1 MVKGKE
7 KGYVALVLHAHL
19 PYVRHLEEDCL
30 EERWLFEAITETY
43 VPLLQTFEKLL
54 AEKVPYR
61 ITMSLSPTLL
71 TMLADPLLLLR
82 YQRHLQKLIELAKKE
97 AARTRRDPDI
107 NPLAIMYLK
116 TYLSIEQ
123 YLHENQFSLIPKFKE
138 LADLGVLELIT
149 TSATHGFMP
158 AMETEE
164 AIYAQ
169 WEAGLLTFE
178 HYFGF
183 RPRGVWLPECG
194 YTPGIDRILRQLGV
208 DYFFCDSHAIE
219 HAAPKANRG
228 VYAPLSTGYGV
239 HAFARDRESSSQVW
253 STYIG
258 YPGDYDYREYYRDIG
273 FDLPMSYIRPFI
285 HPKGIRVNTGM
296 KYYRITGQGDEKA
309 PYVPQWASQKAEQ
322 HAGNF
327 MFNREQQVFYLQ
339 EKLDRKPIIVAPYD
353 AELFGHWWYEG
364 PQFLYHLCRKIH
376 FDQEHIQLIT
386 PSEYLEEYPVSD
398 TGHLPLSSWGRN
410 GYGEVWINQENAWI
424 HRHLH
429 KAEKRM
435 AELSER
441 LPSPTSLEE
450 RALNQALKQLLLAQS
465 SDWSFIMDNKSMVSY
480 AVRRVKEHLG
490 HFHKLYEDLMNK
502 ELSKAWIQE
511 LETAWPIFEQLSHR
525 VYLPVNEHKL
535 AIASGV
541 ETELCHEK
549 RRVLMLS
556 WEYPPKVVGGLS
568 RAVYDLSRA
577 LARQGEEVHV
587 VTSYVHGYPS
597 FEQLEGVYVHRLPCL
612 LESDRVEFID
622 WVLQLNIAMVSY
634 VEQLANQGHH
644 FDVIHAHD
652 WLVSPASRELKKKY
666 QIPLVATI
674 HATEFGRNQGI
685 FTELQS
691 KIHGQERQLTYEAD
705 QVIVCSQYMHHEVV
719 RLFGLPTEKVRV
731 IANGVDPANMVM
743 QKEDLLP
750 ATHYAHPDEKI
761 IFFVGRLVREKGAQY
776 LIEAAPEILRSCPE
790 AKFVIAGKGPM
801 KEQLEQMA
809 IQYGVAHKFLFTGFI
824 DDSQR
829 NALFHH
835 AYIAVFPSLY
845 EPFGIVAL
853 EAMAAQTPLLVS
865 DTGGLSEIVEHG
877 VTGLKIYPGLVDSLK
892 DQLIFALRHK
902 QELQKMAEAA
912 ADRFNQ
918 AYDWSAL
925 ARHTTKIYDGVTRN
939 LVIS

>member
-7 KGYVALVLHAHL
+7 KGYLALVLHAHL

-30 EERWLFEAITETY
+30 EERWFFEAMTETY

-54 AEKVPYR
+54 TENVHYR
-61 ITMSLSPTLL
+61 ITLSLSPTLL
-71 TMLADPLLLLR
+71 TMLGDPLLLLR

-97 AARTRRDPDI
+97 VARTRREPDI

-123 YLHENQFSLIPKFKE
+123 YLHENQFLLIPKFRE
-138 LADLGVLELIT
+138 LAELGVLELIT

-169 WEAGLLTFE
+169 WDGGLSTFE
-178 HYFGF
+178 HFLGY

-194 YTPGIDRILRQLGV
+194 YTPGIDRILKQLGV

-219 HAAPKANRG
+219 HAKPRANRG
-228 VYAPLSTGYGV
+228 LYAPLSTGYGV

-253 STYIG
+253 STYEG
-258 YPGDYDYREYYRDIG
+258 YPGDHDYREYYRDIG
-273 FDLPMSYIRPFI
+273 FDLPMSYIQPYV
-285 HPKGIRVNTGM
+285 HPKGIRVNTGI
-296 KYYRITGQGDEKA
+296 KYYRITGKGDEKA
-309 PYVPQWASQKAEQ
+309 PYVPQWAGQKAEL

-327 MFNREQQVFYLQ
+327 MFNREQQVLYLH

-364 PQFLYHLCRKIH
+364 PQFLYHLCRKIY
-376 FDQEHIQLIT
+376 FEQEHIQMIT
-386 PSEYLEEYPVSD
+386 PSEYLEQYPHSD

-410 GYGEVWINQENAWI
+410 GYGEVWINKENAWI
-424 HRHLH
+424 YRHLH
-429 KAEKRM
+429 KAERRM
-435 AELSER
+435 AELAER
-441 LPSPTSLEE
+441 FQAPSALQE
-450 RALNQALKQLLLAQS
+450 RALNQALRQLLLAQS
-465 SDWSFIMDNKSMVSY
+465 SDWPFIMDNKSMVSY
-480 AVRRVKEHLG
+480 AVRRVHEHLG
-490 HFHKLYEDLMNK
+490 NFNRVYADLMNQ
-502 ELSKAWIQE
+502 ELSKSWIGE
-511 LETAWPIFEQLSHR
+511 LEVAWPIFEELSYR
-525 VYLPVNEHKL
+525 VYLPANEHKL
-535 AIASGV
+535 AIASSL
-541 ETELCHEK
+541 ETEMQRSK

-556 WEYPPKVVGGLS
+556 WEYPPKVIGGLS

-587 VTSYVHGYPS
+587 ITSYVHGYPS

-634 VEQLANQGHH
+634 VESLADQGQH

-666 QIPLVATI
+666 RIPLAATI

-685 FTELQS
+685 HTALQHQ
-691 KIHGQERQLTYEAD
+691 IHSQERHLTSEAD
-705 QVIVCSQYMHHEVV
+705 EVIVCSHYMQQEVT
-719 RLFGLPTEKVRV
+719 RLFELPAEKVKV
-731 IANGVDPANMVM
+731 IANGVDPTNMV
-743 QKEDLLP
+743 LP
-750 ATHYAHPDEKI
+750 EKAVLTRSHYALPDEKI

-776 LIEAAPEILRSCPE
+776 LIEAAPHILRECPE
-790 AKFVIAGKGPM
+790 AKFIIAGKGPM
-801 KEQLEQMA
+801 KGELEKMA
-809 IQYGVAHKFLFTGFI
+809 SQCGVAHKFLFTGFI
-824 DDSQR
+824 DDNER

-835 AYIAVFPSLY
+835 AYLAVFPSLY

-877 VTGLKIYPGLVDSLK
+877 VTGLKIYPGLVESLK
-892 DQLIFALRHK
+892 DQLVFALRHE
-902 QELQKMAEAA
+902 QEIRRMAEEATN
-912 ADRFNQ
+912 RFNQ
-918 AYDWSAL
+918 TYDWNAL
-925 ARHTTKIYDGVTRN
+925 AGQTIKIYDELTGN